1 MTGKDGTPDR
11 GKYQLPRRRFLQKM
25 GQVVGVAACALAL
38 PATARTATTRLAKP
52 VRLGLIADLHHDVMH
67 DAPARLDAFLEAM
80 AADPPD
86 AIIQLGDFAQAKK
99 QNRPL
104 VEKFQKAHPL
114 ALHVIGNHDTDG
126 GLSFDQVLQE
136 WRMKSRYY
144 RHDVEG
150 LRLIVLDGN
159 ERPQDHKGGYPS
171 HIGPQ
176 QIEWLKKEL
185 VTGDGP
191 LLILCH
197 QPLAGPSCIDN
208 AEELQKILNTAAD
221 RIILVIN
228 GHTHI
233 DDLIRTGDV
242 SHLHV
247 NSASY
252 QWVGG
257 GHRNIS
263 YPAEI
268 HAAYPWI
275 DHTCPYR
282 DSLFT
287 TLTFDPK
294 SGAVQMEGCKS
305 QWVGKSPLQVGY
317 ANQPGCIDGKQIV
330 PEIRA
335 RQISRSKKGQ

>member
-1 MTGKDGTPDR
+1 MTNKDHTPRRDQSR
-11 GKYQLPRRRFLQKM
+11 LPRRRFLHTVGK
-25 GQVVGVAACALAL
+25 VVGAVACSLAL
-38 PATARTATTRLAKP
+38 PATARAATTRLTKP
-52 VRLGLIADLHHDVMH
+52 IRLGLIADLHHDVMH
-67 DAPARLDAFLEAM
+67 DAPARLDAFLKAM

-86 AIIQLGDFAQAKK
+86 AIIQLGDFAQAREK
-99 QNRPL
+99 NRPF
-104 VEKFQKAHPL
+104 VKQFQKAHPV

-126 GLSFDQVLQE
+126 GISFDQVLQE
-136 WRMKSRYY
+136 WGMKSRYY

-150 LRLIVLDGN
+150 LRLLVLDGN
-159 ERPQDHKGGYPS
+159 ERHAGHKGGYPS
-171 HIGPQ
+171 HIGPE

-185 VTGDGP
+185 VTDDVP
-191 LLILCH
+191 LLIFCH

-208 AEELQKILNTAAD
+208 AEELQKILNTAAE
-221 RIILVIN
+221 RIILVVN

-294 SGAVQMEGCKS
+294 SGAVQVEGCKS
-305 QWVGKSPLQVGY
+305 EWVGKSPLQIGI
-317 ANQPGCIDGKQIV
+317 ANQPGCVDGKQVV
-330 PEIRA
+330 PEIRE
-335 RQISRSKKGQ
+335 RQISRMIKK